1 MEKYVLNETPL
12 RTSNNFGINN
22 IEIVLDIPSKKTF
35 NGFNVITEDISKI
48 KLNVKEE
55 ILNKKGT
62 FLKSSI
68 GLNRN
73 VNYIVKVNIPENT
86 IINENIKLEFNID
99 EDNDYLVEDIEIV
112 IGKNSSANFE
122 ILYNMQEKDIKAF
135 HNGLLDVKLK
145 EGAKSKIIISN
156 MLNHLSDNIYE
167 IQNELS
173 ENANLEYILID
184 FGGKTKISKYNTK
197 CIGDNSKNLLNVIYL
212 GKEKDVIDINYI
224 IETYG
229 IKSQAYINV
238 QGALANFS
246 KKNFKGTI
254 DFKEGSKKSVGKE
267 NENCMILS
275 KDATSKSLPML
286 LCHEE
291 DVEGEHGVSCGK
303 IDEKKLFYIM
313 TKGIN
318 YNDAKKLIIKAN
330 FSGILEKIDDDELKD
345 IVDNEISK
353 I

>member
-1 MEKYVLNETPL
+1 MEKYILNETPL

-22 IEIVLDIPSKKTF
+22 IEVNLDIPSQKVF

-48 KLNVKEE
+48 EFYVQEE
-55 ILNKKGT
+55 ISDSDKEH
-62 FLKSSI
+62 FKSSI

-86 IINENIKLEFNID
+86 IINDSIKLEFNLD
-99 EDNDYLVEDIEIV
+99 DDNDYLVEGIEIIV
-112 IGKNSSANFE
+112 GKNSTANFE
-122 ILYNMQEKDIKAF
+122 ILYNMQEENVKAF
-135 HNGLLDVKLK
+135 HSGLLDIKLK
-145 EGAKSKIIISN
+145 ENAKSKIILSN

-167 IQNELS
+167 IKNELS
-173 ENANLEYILID
+173 ENSNLEYVFVDI
-184 FGGKTKISKYNTK
+184 GGKNKISKYNTECLGK
-197 CIGDNSKNLLNVIYL
+197 SSKNFLNVIYL
-212 GKEKDVIDINYI
+212 GKEKDLIDINYS

-238 QGALANFS
+238 QGALADFS

-275 KDATSKSLPML
+275 KEATSKSLPML

-303 IDEKKLFYIM
+303 IDENKLFYIM

-330 FSGILEKIDDDELKD
+330 FSEILEKIDNDELRD
-345 IVDNEISK
+345 IIDKEINK